1 MDEVFREL
9 AMTTADWRWAAEK
22 GYWDANRRCWNE
34 EKGGKEAYLAQ
45 RNERVAARAARLQ
58 RSLRKKSG
66 SALQNKDEME
76 DSHSK
81 QQISSYSMANDRDV
95 DRICVANEVEI
106 KLRPS
111 SAFELVR
118 PCLLVETM
126 GHFWPQL
133 ICRKYWTRGYQAEP
147 ILEIFQALPMELRSI
162 MSEALSAVERCAE
175 AEHGIPLPPNSS
187 PPVLAMYGSTG
198 GGGMDGA
205 AAERR
210 WDDDTEHGFIR
221 VRLDPTTQDC
231 VAVAANHRAAALFGM
246 QRGELLS
253 RFAAHDAPLGLAPLD
268 AVRAFLHGLCVA
280 RDHCV
285 TRYCRMLLGPGRGAA
300 LVCVTSARIFD
311 GHGRLCQVVA
321 RAAACCGPSSLS
333 PPVAAT
339 AVRQLLQPGW
349 KRPYT

>member
-1 MDEVFREL
+1 
-9 AMTTADWRWAAEK
+9 
-22 GYWDANRRCWNE
+22 
-34 EKGGKEAYLAQ
+34 
-45 RNERVAARAARLQ
+45 
-58 RSLRKKSG
+58 
-66 SALQNKDEME
+66 
-76 DSHSK
+76 
-81 QQISSYSMANDRDV
+81 
-95 DRICVANEVEI
+95 
-106 KLRPS
+106 
-111 SAFELVR
+111 
-118 PCLLVETM
+118 
-126 GHFWPQL
+126 
-133 ICRKYWTRGYQAEP
+133 
-147 ILEIFQALPMELRSI
+147 

-268 AVRAFLHGLCVA
+268 AVRAFLHGLGVA
-280 RDHCV
+280 RDHCA
-285 TRYCRMLLGPGRGAA
+285 TRYYRMLLGPGRGAA

-311 GHGRLCQVVA
+311 GEGRLCQV
-321 RAAACCGPSSLS
+321 
-333 PPVAAT
+333 PPP
-339 AVRQLLQPGW
+339 AVMLVE
-349 KRPYT
+349 Y